1 MLDAEYLLRPVS
13 EGNACGDALDYD
25 LSFLEFE
32 MASQGRPAQH
42 IGGSLKAE
50 EAPNWEEVWR
60 LGLDL
65 ATRTKDLR
73 IGVLLTRSA
82 VSRFGFS
89 GLAKSL
95 ELLVAYVEIYWPELH
110 PRPDADDGG
119 DQTVRLNAL
128 ANLCDPSGLM
138 ADIRRVPLTASRR
151 FGAFALGDWMSAQQS
166 QPGEVDTTTIK
177 LAFGDTD
184 PGQFDQTSG
193 DLDASLSA
201 VIDLDGSVKRRVDMA
216 EAVRFQPLTALLRQG
231 KELVDAHRR
240 SEPVAAMPLSED
252 SGDAPY
258 PGEIRDRDDVVNI
271 LGRVCRW
278 YQVNEPASPVPAL
291 LERAKRLVSKDFMAL
306 VAELA
311 PEGAAHYR
319 SIAGLIADEGT

>member
-1 MLDAEYLLRPVS
+1 MFDPEDLIRPVS
-13 EGNACGDALDYD
+13 DGNVCGDALDYD

-32 MASQGRPAQH
+32 IASQGKPAQH
-42 IGGSLKAE
+42 IGVSLSEE

-60 LGLDL
+60 LGLEL

-73 IGVLLTRSA
+73 IGVLLARSA
-82 VSRFGFS
+82 LSQFGFS
-89 GLAKSL
+89 GLARGL

-110 PRPDADDGG
+110 PRPDAEDGG

-138 ADIRRVPLTASRR
+138 ADILRVPLTASRR
-151 FGAFALGDWMSAQQS
+151 FGAFGLGDWVASQRCQS
-166 QPGEVDTTTIK
+166 GEIDTTTIN

-184 PGQFDQTSG
+184 PGQLDQTSG

-201 VIDLDGSVKRRVDMA
+201 VIDLDVSVKQRVDVG
-216 EAVRFQPLTALLRQG
+216 EAVRFQPLIALLRQG
-231 KELVDAHRR
+231 KEVVDAHRR
-240 SEPVAAMPLSED
+240 SQPVAAVPLSDD
-252 SGDAPY
+252 SGVVPY

-319 SIAGLIADEGT
+319 SIAGLTADEGI